1 MIFNV
6 LYMFDMNINLLSIEK
21 FLNIDIEIVFYK
33 KKLCF
38 NLKQY
43 NINRYAKL

>member
-1 MIFNV
+1 MIFND

-33 KKLCF
+33 KNCVL
-38 NLKQY
+38 
-43 NINRYAKL
+43 I